1 MSVREQLTNAL
12 TSRVVIEQAK
22 GVLAHSR
29 GISMEEAFTLLRT
42 YARTNRLLLSRV
54 AQGLVEQT
62 LVI

>member
-1 MSVREQLTNAL
+1 
-12 TSRVVIEQAK
+12 
-22 GVLAHSR
+22 
-29 GISMEEAFTLLRT
+29 LLRT